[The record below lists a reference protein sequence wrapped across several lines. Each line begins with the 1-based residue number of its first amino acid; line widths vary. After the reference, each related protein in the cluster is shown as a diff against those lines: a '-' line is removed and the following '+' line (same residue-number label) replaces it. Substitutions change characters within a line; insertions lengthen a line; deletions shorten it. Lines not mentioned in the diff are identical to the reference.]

1 MMKIECLIVEDE
13 FPNANRLEKLLG
25 QTDFEISVVGKTSTV
40 KETVKWLSENKIPD
54 IILLD
59 IRLSDGLS
67 FEIFKQINI
76 DVPIIFTTAYDEF
89 AIQAFKVNSID
100 YLLKPI
106 QLNELNTALF
116 KFTKNQPSKPEN
128 DLKQILSDLKLNQP
142 NYRSRFLVSFRE
154 QFIPIDV
161 SQVAYFHSQNKITYL
176 ITKKNERYILDLT
189 MERLEEE
196 LDPKVFFRATR
207 QLIVRQESITKIVSH
222 FNGKVKLEISPKLE
236 EEILLSRDKSAA
248 LKEWLDK

>member
-13 FPNANRLEKLLG
+13 LPNATRLERLLS
-25 QTDFEISVVGKTSTV
+25 QSDFYITVLAKTATV
-40 KETVKWLSENKIPD
+40 KETIKWLTENKIPD
-54 IILLD
+54 LILLD
-59 IRLSDGLS
+59 IRLSDGIS
-67 FEIFKQINI
+67 FEIFKHIE
-76 DVPIIFTTAYDEF
+76 VEAPIIFTTAYDEY
-89 AIQAFKVNSID
+89 ALQAFKVNSID

-106 QLNELNTALF
+106 QLRELNTALH
-116 KFTKNQPSKPEN
+116 KLAKNQPAKPEL
-128 DLKQILSDLKLNQP
+128 DLKKLFENFKLDQP
-142 NYRSRFLVSFRE
+142 TFRTRFLVSFRE
-154 QFIPIDV
+154 LFIPIDV
-161 SQVAYFHSQNKITYL
+161 SEVAYFYSQNKITYL
-176 ITKKNERYILDLT
+176 ITQKNERYILDLT